1 MPVEK
6 DINLSKPI
14 TDEDIRTMEEEADR
28 LETLAKEAHENAESA
43 DKLLDRED
51 QILNEAVKKIE
62 QLEKEAI
69 KAEKAKNKIGRT
81 IKEVNELAMHKS
93 ALGGI
98 GGTQEFS
105 GDESFGMG
113 GMIPGAGDI
122 SGGRTGFG
130 TGQERSATGGMQQKI
145 QQLEA
150 QMLELEKSRK
160 KIDNQSKKERM
171 ENARKIAMNRKALA
185 QAEGKIQE
193 ALSFSRNPMGAIM
206 GKFRGA
212 IGGAGMAGVIGL
224 FALAVAE
231 QVFEIIKKEFG
242 PGGRFDVRKM
252 MMDRDREVDDLQHI
266 IDRRAGRVFFTGD
279 IELKQ
284 GVVETSN
291 TERLRDRMI
300 RYQALHLG
308 E

>member
-6 DINLSKPI
+6 DIDLSKPI
-14 TDEDIRTMEEEADR
+14 TEEDIRQMEEEADR
-28 LETLAKEAHENAESA
+28 LEQLAQEAHANAESA
-43 DKLLDRED
+43 EKLLDKEE
-51 QILNEAVKKIE
+51 QILNSAVKKIE

-69 KAEKAKNKIGRT
+69 KAEKAKNKIGRS
-81 IKEVNELAMHKS
+81 IKEVNQLALHRG
-93 ALGGI
+93 ALAGVGGDDPFAE
-98 GGTQEFS
+98 GEQ
-105 GDESFGMG
+105 FGMG

-130 TGQERSATGGMQQKI
+130 TGQERSATGGMQQRI

-150 QMLELEKSRK
+150 ELLEAEKNRK
-160 KIDNQSKKERM
+160 NADKQSKKERA
-171 ENARKIAMNRKALA
+171 ENTRRIAENRKELA
-185 QAEGKIQE
+185 NMQSQVQE

-212 IGGAGMAGVIGL
+212 IGGAGMAGVLAL

-231 QVFEIIKKEFG
+231 QVMDLIEKQFA

-252 MMDRDREVDDLQHI
+252 MLDRDREIEDLENI
-266 IDRRAGRVFFTGD
+266 IDRRAGRVFFTSD
-279 IELKQ
+279 VELKQ